1 MAQHAHRCRAPSRQR
16 SARNALNVWLTAL
29 FSALALAAI
38 AAGSPAAAHARGAT
52 ISPGDEIDTVQ
63 AHGGPRCTLGY
74 TFADPGTNI
83 NYGITAGHCNNKG
96 SDYVLDRTTGAVGHF
111 ILTVATP
118 GDNLQD
124 DYGLIDFGSNHSV
137 RIMYGMPVTG
147 ISVPDPRNAVCHDG
161 IRTGIAC
168 GSLGDRLFGSQY
180 LTTGMAE
187 SIPGDSGGPVWQ
199 LNRDNAG
206 TANVIGIWLGEHH
219 ETSTTHSGRFTSLT
233 DVLLNIAAK
242 THVL

>member
-1 MAQHAHRCRAPSRQR
+1 MTHPAHRRRVPSQR
-16 SARNALNVWLTAL
+16 RSPRGTLNLWLATL
-29 FSALALAAI
+29 LGTLALAA
-38 AAGSPAAAHARGAT
+38 AAVGGAASAHARGAT
-52 ISPGDEIDTVQ
+52 ISPGDEIDTVE
-63 AHGGPRCTLGY
+63 AHGGTRCTLGY

-83 NYGITAGHCNNKG
+83 NYGITAGHCNKG
-96 SDYVLDRTTGAVGHF
+96 PSGHVVDRTTGATGHF
-111 ILTVATP
+111 VLTVATP
-118 GDNLQD
+118 GDTLQD

-137 RIMYGMPVTG
+137 RTMYGMPVTG
-147 ISVPDPRNAVCHDG
+147 ISAPDPHKAVCHDG

-199 LNRDNAG
+199 LNHDNAG

-219 ETSTTHSGRFTSLT
+219 ETSTSHSGRFISLT
-233 DVLLNIAAK
+233 DVLVNVAGK

>member
-1 MAQHAHRCRAPSRQR
+1 MIEPVRGRA
-16 SARNALNVWLTAL
+16 ARPRRHSPRGKLSVWLASTLGAL
-29 FSALALAAI
+29 PLVALAVGVPTVAY
-38 AAGSPAAAHARGAT
+38 ARGAT

-63 AHGGPRCTLGY
+63 AQGGTRCTLGY

-83 NYGITAGHCNNKG
+83 NYGITAGHCNKG
-96 SDYVLDRTTGAVGHF
+96 HSDYVVDRITGAIGHF

-124 DYGLIDFGSNHSV
+124 DYGLVDFGSNHSE
-137 RIMYGMPVTG
+137 RTMYGMPVSG
-147 ISVPDPRNAVCHDG
+147 ISTPDPHSVVCHDG

-168 GSLGDRLFGSQY
+168 GSLDGRLIASQY
-180 LTTGMAE
+180 LTTGMVQ

-199 LNRDNAG
+199 FARDNAG
-206 TANVIGIWLGEHH
+206 TARVIGIWLGENIDANG
-219 ETSTTHSGRFTSLT
+219 THYGRFISLT
-233 DVLLNIAAK
+233 DVLVNVAAK